1 MSSSELKRLKKEN
14 KKLKDANKQQKK
26 KSKSALGKVN
36 SFQRKVGKDIV
47 PMQRFTYIIV
57 FIISLIVGIYLFSI
71 GNNMGGAISLI
82 VGLII
87 LIGGWLWT
95 AAVKNS
101 DSLAKV
107 NALQWE
113 IGMVQDMFRK

>member
-1 MSSSELKRLKKEN
+1 MSSKEPKRSKKE
-14 KKLKDANKQQKK
+14 KK
-26 KSKSALGKVN
+26 KSKNALGKVN

-47 PMQRFTYIIV
+47 PLQRFTYIIV

-82 VGLII
+82 VGSVI

-95 AAVKNS
+95 SAVKNS
-101 DSLAKV
+101 DSLAKI

-113 IGMVQDMFRK
+113 IGLVQDIFKK